1 MTLLFAFLIGL
12 FAGLRAL
19 TPPAVTAWAVHFRW
33 LKIDPTLR
41 WMGSALS
48 VLVLTMLA
56 ITELIYDKRPDTPS
70 RTAPAGLIG
79 RIVTGGLCG
88 ACVATAGGAELV
100 LGAMLGVLGGVI
112 GCFGGYQIR
121 SRLVKALGVRDIVV
135 ALIEDLVAVGGS
147 LIVVSRF

>member
-19 TPPAVTAWAVHFRW
+19 TPPAVTAWAVHFHW
-33 LKIDPTLR
+33 LKIDPALR

-88 ACVATAGGAELV
+88 ACVATSGGRELI
-100 LGAMLGVLGGVI
+100 LGAMLGVLGGSYRLLRRLSSSEAA
-112 GCFGGYQIR
+112 GQSTRRTGYR
-121 SRLVKALGVRDIVV
+121 RGPR
-135 ALIEDLVAVGGS
+135 
-147 LIVVSRF
+147 